1 MSYPVYSET
10 KDILDIDK
18 QFKPEC
24 RDMIDDEQFINTC
37 IKLMMNCVYETEYSK
52 EGRMDVARG

>member
-24 RDMIDDEQFINTC
+24 RDLIDDEQFIECCT
-37 IKLMMNCVYETEYSK
+37 KMMMNCVYETEMSK
-52 EGRMDVARG
+52 EGRIDVARA

>member
-10 KDILDIDK
+10 KDILDVNK

-24 RDMIDDEQFINTC
+24 RDLNDKFIQLCTK
-37 IKLMMNCVYETEYSK
+37 IIMNCVYETEMSK
-52 EGRMDVARG
+52 EGRIDVARA

>member
-24 RDMIDDEQFINTC
+24 RDLNDKFIQCC
-37 IKLMMNCVYETEYSK
+37 IKLMMNCVYEKEYSK
-52 EGRMDVARG
+52 NGRIDVARA

>member
-24 RDMIDDEQFINTC
+24 RDLNDEFIECCT
-37 IKLMMNCVYETEYSK
+37 KMMMNCVYETEYSK
-52 EGRMDVARG
+52 EGRIDVARA

>member
-1 MSYPVYSET
+1 VYSET

-24 RDMIDDEQFINTC
+24 RDLNDEFIQCC

-52 EGRMDVARG
+52 DGRIDVARA

>member
-24 RDMIDDEQFINTC
+24 RDLNDEFIKCCT
-37 IKLMMNCVYETEYSK
+37 KLIMNCVYETEYSK
-52 EGRMDVARG
+52 DGRIDVARG

>member
-10 KDILDIDK
+10 KDMLDLDK

-24 RDMIDDEQFINTC
+24 KDMVDDKQFIECCTKM
-37 IKLMMNCVYETEYSK
+37 IMNCVYETEYSK
-52 EGRMDVARG
+52 EGRIDVARG

>member
-18 QFKPEC
+18 QFNPEC
-24 RDMIDDEQFINTC
+24 RDMIVDEQFINTC

>member
-24 RDMIDDEQFINTC
+24 RDLNDKFIQCC

-52 EGRMDVARG
+52 DGRIDVARG